1 MKDKKHKEG
10 FNLPNDYFE
19 EFENRLFNKINS
31 EILPKDDGF
40 TVPEGY
46 FKTLDEKISTNIANV
61 SSQPKVI
68 SIVSRKT
75 LLYAVSIAACAVFIF
90 SLINLNNE
98 EITMNDIDF
107 TSIESYIVEGN
118 IEITNNDLISLLTE
132 DDLNELTIEESLIP
146 EELIE
151 EYLLDNIEDT
161 SILIE

>member
-1 MKDKKHKEG
+1 MKEKKHKEG

-31 EILPKDDGF
+31 DILPKDTGF
-40 TVPEGY
+40 KVPEGY
-46 FKTLDEKISTNIANV
+46 FKKLDNKITTKVANANNH
-61 SSQPKVI
+61 PKVI

-75 LLYAVSIAACAVFIF
+75 LLYAVSIAACAILIF

-98 EITMNDIDF
+98 ELTMNDLDF
-107 TSIESYIVEGN
+107 SSIETYIEEGN
-118 IEITNNDLISLLTE
+118 IEITNNDLVSLLTE
-132 DDLNELTIEESLIP
+132 EDLNNIIIEENLIP

-151 EYLLDNIEDT
+151 EYLLDNIDDT

>member
-10 FNLPNDYFE
+10 FDLPKGYFE

-31 EILPKDDGF
+31 EILPKNNGF

-75 LLYAVSIAACAVFIF
+75 LLYAVSIAACAVLIF

-98 EITMNDIDF
+98 EITINDIDF
-107 TSIESYIVEGN
+107 TSIESYIEEGN